1 MDIMYFILYALT
13 ILCWFV
19 QYPCIYIFNSFVFGK
34 SFTDEDGLSKPKDVV
49 KERVQ

>member
-13 ILCWFV
+13 ILCWFL
-19 QYPCIYIFNSFVFGK
+19 QYPFRNVSLYLVSCICD
-34 SFTDEDGLSKPKDVV
+34 TLDDGLSKPKHVV